1 MLSEMGARFA
11 TMYLVISF
19 VIILWLGGS
28 IALYLYLKNREER
41 EESKKERRSASMQ
54 SSFSI
59 WIGV

>member
-19 VIILWLGGS
+19 VIILWLGSS

-41 EESKKERRSASMQ
+41 EESKKK
-54 SSFSI
+54 
-59 WIGV
+59 GVLLEVACMTKR